1 MRLST
6 NIQSSSL
13 LLIGLLCV
21 GILLQILGVP
31 LTFWD
36 LDGSCDLVESS
47 LLEGFAI
54 VSEEPL
60 LSPIL
65 RSSSLSSTDPLA
77 CPLAPQY
84 LFFHPPLPIF
94 LPDIAT

>member
-6 NIQSSSL
+6 NIRSSSL

-21 GILLQILGVP
+21 GILLQILGAP

-54 VSEEPL
+54 VSDEPV
-60 LSPIL
+60 LSPLL
-65 RSSSLSSTDPLA
+65 RSSSLSSTDPLT
-77 CPLAPQY
+77 CPFAPQY
-84 LFFHPPLPIF
+84 LFFHPPPPIF
-94 LPDIAT
+94 LPDIAI